1 MDEIDFGT
9 NNIKFSQ
16 NAKGIWLC
24 SGFTVYADSIFDAIA
39 IAKEA
44 MEQIDK
50 ILKTRNKGK
59 GEKE

>member
-24 SGFTVYADSIFDAIA
+24 AGFTVYADSIFDAIA

-50 ILKTRNKGK
+50 ILNKMNKGK